1 MLKAKDSFKSMAD
14 SYVIFITESDYLRHG
29 EPIYHIERVV
39 RETRQ
44 QFGDGNHI
52 IYVNGSYRNTEN
64 AIGKLVHDFQCP
76 DPDKMF
82 YSELADK
89 VRHYKQDEGGRDN
102 MCRII
107 EEYGDRRAAEAA
119 KEAVK
124 KVQEEAR
131 TKSIFNMMEL
141 CFEFGMTDEKILEK
155 LMEKFDLS
163 LEAAS
168 AYLAGGRIADAQ

>member
-1 MLKAKDSFKSMAD
+1 MLKAKDSFKSMPD

-52 IYVNGSYRNTEN
+52 IYVNGTYRNTNN

-82 YSELADK
+82 YSQLAEK
-89 VRHYKQDEGGRDN
+89 VRHYKQDEGGRGQ

-119 KEAVK
+119 AKAAAE
-124 KVQEEAR
+124 
-131 TKSIFNMMEL
+131 TKTKAMYSFMEI
-141 CFEFGMTDEKILEK
+141 CFEVGLPDEAILKK
-155 LMEKFDLS
+155 LMEKFDLPV
-163 LEAAS
+163 EAAS
-168 AYLAGGRIADAQ
+168 AYLAGGRLAFAEK